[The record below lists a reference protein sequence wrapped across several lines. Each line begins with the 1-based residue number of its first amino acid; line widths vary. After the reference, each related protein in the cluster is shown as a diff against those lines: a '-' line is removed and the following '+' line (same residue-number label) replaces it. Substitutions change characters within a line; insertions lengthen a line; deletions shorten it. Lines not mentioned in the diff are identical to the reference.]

1 MIQVDLT
8 GKVAVVTGATRGIG
22 LGIAKALAKAG
33 AQVACVGTNE
43 EKLTAAVAGI
53 VADGGDARAY
63 VCNVG
68 DSNAVKA
75 LAQKILGDKANPG
88 DYGKVDI
95 LVNNAG
101 ITRDMLMRRIT
112 DEQWD
117 DVMAVNLRGPFLMC
131 RAFVES
137 MRKSKWG
144 RIVNISSISA
154 LFGNPGQANY
164 SASKAGLLGF
174 TRTIAKELANRNITV
189 NAVCPG
195 FIATD
200 MTDAMPEMIRQ
211 TIKDR
216 IPVGRIGEPD
226 DIANAVLFFAS
237 EEASFVTGQALT
249 VDGGMIN

>member
-68 DSNAVKA
+68 DSEAVKA
-75 LAQKILGDKANPG
+75 LAQKILGDKTNPG

-195 FIATD
+195 FVATD

-216 IPVGRIGEPD
+216 IPLGRIGQPE

-249 VDGGMIN
+249 VDGGMIG